1 MGTSVPKTIDR
12 IAEDAYWAELDRQE
26 RELAREAELNRAA
39 AEEIDEWTELG
50 AETINGLA

>member
-1 MGTSVPKTIDR
+1 MPKTIDR